1 MHRMRKSL
9 RSSGMVLAVFAMVAG
24 CTTSPTGRQQL
35 QLFPERQMAQMG
47 AEAYQNIKTETPVSE
62 DPAVNGYVSC
72 IADAIVRVL
81 PEGGN
86 VPSSWEVTV
95 FRSDQVN
102 AFALPGGK
110 IGVYTGLMR
119 VAESRHQLA
128 AVVGHEIGHVLANH
142 SNARLSANYAT
153 MAGLTVI
160 SILAGASGAVDDQRT
175 MMALLGVG
183 AQVGVLLPF
192 SRSHES
198 EADEIGL
205 ELMARAGFRPTESV
219 DLWKRMAEASDGQ
232 PPEFLST
239 HPAHGTRIS
248 NLQAHMPRAQRLYE
262 TATERPDCREVTPD
276 PVESEGED

>member
-1 MHRMRKSL
+1 MNSMWKSL
-9 RSSGMVLAVFAMVAG
+9 RVPGIAIALFAMVAG

-35 QLFPERQMAQMG
+35 QLFPEKQMAQMG
-47 AEAYQNIKTETPVSE
+47 SEAYENIKKETPVSE

-72 IADAIVRVL
+72 VADAIIRVL
-81 PEGGN
+81 PEGRE
-86 VPSSWEVTV
+86 VPPSWEVTV

-110 IGVYTGLMR
+110 IGVYTGLLR
-119 VAESRHQLA
+119 VAENQHQLA
-128 AVVGHEIGHVLANH
+128 AIVGHEIGHVLANH

-160 SILAGASGAVDDQRT
+160 SVLAGASGAVDDQRT
-175 MMALLGVG
+175 MMALLGLG

-205 ELMARAGFRPTESV
+205 ELMAEAGFSPAESV
-219 DLWKRMAEASDGQ
+219 ELWKRMAEASDGQ

-239 HPAHGTRIS
+239 HPSHGTRIRD
-248 NLQAHMPRAQRLYE
+248 LQDQVPRAQRLYD
-262 TATERPDCREVTPD
+262 ASPYRPDCREVIPEA
-276 PVESEGED
+276 VNAEDAG